1 MIYDVIVIGG
11 GPAGYLAAE
20 RAAQNEL
27 SAIVFEKRSLGGV
40 CLNEGCIPTKTL
52 LYSAKLADSV
62 KAGGKYGVSAEN
74 VSINHEKVLSRKKK
88 VVNML
93 VGGIAQ
99 ALNSV
104 NTKVVMGEAVI
115 RRKDDE
121 GFVVEVNNETYKGR
135 NLIIASG
142 SVPVV
147 IPIPGLD
154 EAMDSGFAITS
165 REALDL
171 LEIPDTLAVIGG
183 GVIGL
188 EIASY
193 FNSCGS
199 KVTIIEMLP
208 KIAGAMDGDISSIL
222 MKNYEKKGITFCLG
236 AKVTKVQQD
245 GLVYEADGT
254 EYFVSAQKILISI
267 GRRANTAGIGLE
279 NIGVKLFREAVIVDD
294 HCRTNVPGVYAAG
307 DVNGFSMLAHTAYR
321 EAEVAV
327 NNIAGKEDIMSY
339 RAIPSII
346 YTNPE
351 VASVGETEKTAKEK
365 GLNIDIVKISNAYS
379 GRYVAE
385 NEGGNGITKLI
396 IDKDKQTIVG
406 IHMIGNYSSELIVAG
421 AIFIE
426 TKMELKDIK
435 KIVFPHPT
443 VCELIREAVFHY
455 Q

>member
-1 MIYDVIVIGG
+1 MIYDVLVIGG
-11 GPAGYLAAE
+11 GPAGYLAGE
-20 RAAQNEL
+20 RAAQNGL
-27 SAIVFEKRSLGGV
+27 SAIVFEKKSLGGV
-40 CLNEGCIPTKTL
+40 CLNEGCIPTKAL
-52 LYSAKLADSV
+52 LYSAKLADGV
-62 KAGGKYGVSAEN
+62 KAGEKYGVSAEN
-74 VSINHEKVLSRKKK
+74 IRINHPKVLSRKEKI
-88 VVNML
+88 VNML
-93 VGGIAQ
+93 VGGIRQ
-99 ALNSV
+99 TLDSV
-104 NTKVVMGEAVI
+104 KADIVMGDAFI
-115 RRKDDE
+115 RGKDDD
-121 GFVVEVNNETYKGR
+121 GFAIEADNKTYKGR

-142 SVPVV
+142 SVPII

-154 EAMDSGFAITS
+154 EAMNSGFVITS

-171 LEIPDTLAVIGG
+171 QEIPDTMAVIGG

-208 KIAGAMDGDISSIL
+208 KIAGAMDGDISTIL
-222 MKNYEKKGITFCLG
+222 KKNYEKKGITFRLG
-236 AKVTKVQQD
+236 AKVTKIQQD

-254 EYFVSAQKILISI
+254 EHFMPAQKILLSI

-279 NIGVKLFREAVIVDD
+279 NIDVALSRGAVIVDD
-294 HCRTNVPGVYAAG
+294 HCRTNIPGVYAAG

-327 NNIAGKEDIMSY
+327 NNITGQEDIMSY
-339 RAIPSII
+339 RAIPGII

-351 VASVGETEKTAKEK
+351 VASVGETEETAKEK
-365 GLNIDIVKISNAYS
+365 GLNVDIVKLPNAYS

-385 NEGGNGITKLI
+385 NEGGNGITKLV
-396 IDKDKQTIVG
+396 IDKDSQTIVG

-421 AIFIE
+421 VIVIE
-426 TKMELKDIK
+426 TKMKLNDIK

-455 Q
+455 H